1 MFAQIKEYT
10 HIYRGY
16 CLFDFCQNIF
26 SNWQWV
32 AKEIWN
38 ILCLTNMLKQCL
50 NEYNACQM
58 TLGREQFWVISED
71 ALFSFT
77 GVYLERG
84 DHMLLSLN
92 ETVVKCSR
100 EMGVGVTPLLD
111 QSKELWVNIEM
122 FQIWNLLSISLRS
135 KFWFFL
141 IKLCGFRQ
149 ISLLEPSFF
158 NL

>member
-1 MFAQIKEYT
+1 
-10 HIYRGY
+10 
-16 CLFDFCQNIF
+16 
-26 SNWQWV
+26 
-32 AKEIWN
+32 
-38 ILCLTNMLKQCL
+38 MLKQCL

-77 GVYLERG
+77 GVYLEHG

-100 EMGVGVTPLLD
+100 EMGVGVTPLLN

-122 FQIWNLLSISLRS
+122 FQI
-135 KFWFFL
+135 
-141 IKLCGFRQ
+141 
-149 ISLLEPSFF
+149 
-158 NL
+158 